1 MSASP
6 AHIAVSTSKDFSAS
20 AEQVFDAWL
29 DPGKVA
35 SWFAPGLGPMCRID
49 IDPRVGGGF
58 HLDQERAGGITRHR
72 GEYLKLQRPRR
83 LAFTWQA
90 EGGEGY
96 SLVQIDIQ
104 QLPDGGCHLE
114 LIHTMDAAWAGYADR
129 TRQGWATML
138 EGMERGLSRE
148 AEQGGA
154 ARKLLITQAFPATPE
169 VLYAAWTDPVVAGG
183 WLLTGAGS
191 EQAQHLLDVRPG
203 GRWQITDRRDG
214 SDYTAHGEY
223 LAVEPAH
230 RLVFTFAM
238 PQFSPDSD
246 RLTVEF
252 EPAGDGCMLRLTQ
265 EGAGIDAE
273 LGSLPAGA
281 PSSSETGWREMFD
294 RLATLLIRSSGR
306 AGQPDTATLHFE
318 RLLPGSLEQLWPWL
332 TVSDKRA
339 QWLAAGDMPGA
350 TGDAF
355 ELHFDNTR
363 LSPRRT
369 LIPERFR
376 RYDKVCTTAHRLTC
390 REPPHRLGFTW
401 GGEGEDA
408 SAVHIELSPAGDQTR
423 LTLTHSRLVNGAERI
438 NVASGWHTHLA
449 ILADRLAGRTP
460 PPFWLLF
467 EGLET
472 DYAKRL
478 KAADLDVGV

>member
-1 MSASP
+1 
-6 AHIAVSTSKDFSAS
+6 
-20 AEQVFDAWL
+20 
-29 DPGKVA
+29 
-35 SWFAPGLGPMCRID
+35 
-49 IDPRVGGGF
+49 
-58 HLDQERAGGITRHR
+58 
-72 GEYLKLQRPRR
+72 
-83 LAFTWQA
+83 
-90 EGGEGY
+90 
-96 SLVQIDIQ
+96 
-104 QLPDGGCHLE
+104 
-114 LIHTMDAAWAGYADR
+114 
-129 TRQGWATML
+129 
-138 EGMERGLSRE
+138 
-148 AEQGGA
+148 
-154 ARKLLITQAFPATPE
+154 
-169 VLYAAWTDPVVAGG
+169 
-183 WLLTGAGS
+183 
-191 EQAQHLLDVRPG
+191 
-203 GRWQITDRRDG
+203 
-214 SDYTAHGEY
+214 
-223 LAVEPAH
+223 
-230 RLVFTFAM
+230 
-238 PQFSPDSD
+238 
-246 RLTVEF
+246 
-252 EPAGDGCMLRLTQ
+252 
-265 EGAGIDAE
+265 
-273 LGSLPAGA
+273 
-281 PSSSETGWREMFD
+281 MFD

-318 RLLPGSLEQLWPWL
+318 RLLPGSPEQLWPWL

-339 QWLAAGDMPGA
+339 QWLAAGDMPDA

-449 ILADRLAGRTP
+449 ILADRLADRTP